1 MLTYL
6 FSTHIGTPGKTVGTM
21 FAPVPV
27 EITSYEPEKVGGNI
41 SLQKHC
47 WQSKLGKSLHVL
59 LEIIQPADKEEKS
72 SFSKKWTSPK
82 TFNIHKGYLGYFGF
96 IDISLTHL
104 IYLIYM

>member
-59 LEIIQPADKEEKS
+59 LEIIQPRR
-72 SFSKKWTSPK
+72 
-82 TFNIHKGYLGYFGF
+82 
-96 IDISLTHL
+96 
-104 IYLIYM
+104 

>member
-47 WQSKLGKSLHVL
+47 
-59 LEIIQPADKEEKS
+59 
-72 SFSKKWTSPK
+72 
-82 TFNIHKGYLGYFGF
+82 
-96 IDISLTHL
+96 
-104 IYLIYM
+104 

>member
-47 WQSKLGKSLHVL
+47 GQSKLGKSLHVL

-72 SFSKKWTSPK
+72 SFSKNEHLLK
-82 TFNIHKGYLGYFGF
+82 H
-96 IDISLTHL
+96 LTYIKVIWVTL
-104 IYLIYM
+104 DS